1 MAIRICSNASRI
13 FMRRLCGI
21 GESETIEAGVCAL
34 PAYQAREVRVCAKG
48 SAVLSRPEEH
58 LDGLAVSARADR
70 ANAPAPKSVCLR
82 QPLRP

>member
-13 FMRRLCGI
+13 FMRRPHGI
-21 GESETIEAGVCAL
+21 RESETIEAGVCAL

-48 SAVLSRPEEH
+48 SAVLSRPDEH